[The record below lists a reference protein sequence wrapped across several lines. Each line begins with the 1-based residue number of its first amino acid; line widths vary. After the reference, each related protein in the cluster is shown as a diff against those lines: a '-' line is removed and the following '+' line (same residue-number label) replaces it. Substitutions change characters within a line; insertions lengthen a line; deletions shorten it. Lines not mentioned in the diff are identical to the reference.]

1 MNQEQVDRLSDKL
14 LGFDPLRVEFHELF
28 GWKAVK
34 VYRDEVEVGVFIG
47 KDSINKFYF
56 TEKFTDMIMVMEYL
70 KDEDRRAVL
79 KGLLRKM
86 LSLIDIKFPR
96 GWHPQDLVYYHPTT
110 DGYLFM

>member
-1 MNQEQVDRLSDKL
+1 
-14 LGFDPLRVEFHELF
+14 
-28 GWKAVK
+28 
-34 VYRDEVEVGVFIG
+34 
-47 KDSINKFYF
+47 
-56 TEKFTDMIMVMEYL
+56 MIMVMEHL